1 MPVMWIF
8 ELLLFLS
15 SMILLAVGYRKD
27 DRRILLAAWICLLVA
42 FLFEPVVQGF
52 LDGLAGR

>member
-1 MPVMWIF
+1 MPVMWIL
-8 ELLLFLS
+8 ELLLFLL
-15 SMILLAVGYRKD
+15 SMTLLAVGYRKD

-42 FLFEPVVQGF
+42 LLFEPVAQGF